1 VTSWR
6 ARLAA
11 LALAGIAMLAVS
23 ACGSGG
29 SEEHGEGEEVDVWVK
44 DFRIK
49 APKHVPAGDVTFEM
63 YQEGPDHHELI
74 VVRDN
79 GRKLPLRGDDLT
91 VDEDELGP
99 AVVAAI
105 EPEPTG
111 EHLVSAKLK
120 RGHYW
125 LICNLAGHYMG
136 GMRTRVEAG

>member
-6 ARLAA
+6 ARLAV
-11 LALAGIAMLAVS
+11 LALAGIAVLAVS
-23 ACGSGG
+23 ACGSGT
-29 SEEHGEGEEVDVWVK
+29 SEEHAEGEEVDVWVK

-49 APKHVPAGDVTFEM
+49 APKHVPAGEVTFEM
-63 YQEGPDHHELI
+63 YQEGPSNHELI

-91 VDEDELGP
+91 VDEDGLGE
-99 AVVAAI
+99 AVAGAI
-105 EPEPTG
+105 EPEPMG
-111 EHLVSAKLK
+111 EHLVSMRLE

-125 LICNLAGHYMG
+125 LICNMAGHYMG